1 MFVRFRLFLPSPD
14 SGFASL
20 ETDNMSIVVPIFLS
34 ILRMMVPYL
43 LMLNAGETTTELDIS
58 ALEMIQ

>member
-14 SGFASL
+14 SAFASL